1 MWLLY
6 KLHLYT
12 LCAHEH
18 ILIIIV
24 LELSFRRQKKLQARV
39 TFILFHIYLCS
50 YSCWS
55 SLFLLVNLICCL
67 GSFQEIHS
75 FSKVP
80 VCVLGHGFLTS
91 LPASSLKV
99 SKGSRPSQASPSTH
113 TTLRMHMD
121 LQIPSH
127 MSELCKVPSRHS
139 FLQLFLLY
147 FFIWPFFAPAI
158 ITASHS
164 CKVKQPPPIIFNKG
178 PWIKAVYFGWALNQV
193 KQRRALQV
201 DFARKLPGI

>member
-12 LCAHEH
+12 LYAHEH

-24 LELSFRRQKKLQARV
+24 LELSLRRQKKLQARV

-127 MSELCKVPSRHS
+127 RPELYKVPSRHS

-147 FFIWPFFAPAI
+147 FFIRPFFA
-158 ITASHS
+158 
-164 CKVKQPPPIIFNKG
+164 QPLSLPHIAAKLNNHHRLFS
-178 PWIKAVYFGWALNQV
+178 IKA
-193 KQRRALQV
+193 
-201 DFARKLPGI
+201 PG